1 MTNLTNLTNVLTA
14 LALMVVANSVHVHAD
29 NCLHGPA
36 VETGFITHGDGDQPN
51 SLQAY
56 SSSAAF
62 DTVYFVSPSGHSG
75 EDMATAYMEVR
86 DLLSMSSD
94 WSYSVE
100 LAINPPETNL
110 AGVYGLFVGVAT
122 VSPISDIIEPDFEL
136 QEGCLY
142 GLMLARQIEDDVAY
156 DYTFPISL
164 CAGETFEVDEN
175 LFFWERHAIDTY
187 TVDYEFSG
195 HTISLSATHADMPT
209 RVFELPDTQSDRIAS
224 VGVIAIVDDSTVSF
238 PTGHVWA
245 RDFCMSSGELCRGDV
260 NGDGFVT
267 MTDVL
272 MLFDEWGSYCTGC
285 PEDRDYST
293 RVNVHDLLIVLEH
306 WGEC

>member
-1 MTNLTNLTNVLTA
+1 MTNLTNVLTA
-14 LALMVVANSVHVHAD
+14 LALMVVASSVHVHAD

-75 EDMATAYMEVR
+75 DDSASAFIEGR

-110 AGVYGLFVGVAT
+110 VGAYVLVVGIVT
-122 VSPISDIIEPDFEL
+122 IIPIPEITEPDFEL
-136 QEGCLY
+136 QEGCFH
-142 GLMLARQIEDDVAY
+142 GLMLTRQIADDVAY
-156 DYTFPISL
+156 DYTYPISL
-164 CAGETFEVDEN
+164 CAGETLEVDEN
-175 LFFWERHAIDTY
+175 LYFWERHTIDTY
-187 TVDYEFSG
+187 TVDYDFSE
-195 HTISLSATHADMPT
+195 HKVSISATHADMPT
-209 RVFELPDTQSDRIAS
+209 RVFELPDTQSDRTAS
-224 VGVIAIVDDSTVSF
+224 FGVLAYAIKSTVPF

-267 MTDVL
+267 AADILVLLDV
-272 MLFDEWGSYCTGC
+272 DIWDSDCTGC
-285 PEDRDYST
+285 PEDCDYSSH
-293 RVNVHDLLIVLEH
+293 VDVHDLLIALEH